1 MLLYMAVLVF
11 FDPNLLWQGAG
22 CQPSHHAVQAQRRGI
37 KLELMQPGMARRRRN
52 SSRYE
57 VRTRTVLWHLEWR
70 FPAAGREVHSPQVK
84 ENTVLAEV
92 LGELTALKLGNA
104 TRR

>member
-1 MLLYMAVLVF
+1 MPLSMAVPVF
-11 FDPNLLWQGAG
+11 LGPDLFCQGVSL
-22 CQPSHHAVQAQRRGI
+22 PLHHAAQAQRRGI

-70 FPAAGREVHSPQVK
+70 FPAAGREVHTPQVR
-84 ENTVLAEV
+84 ENTVPAEV
-92 LGELTALKLGNA
+92 LRELTALKLGNA
-104 TRR
+104 ARR

>member
-1 MLLYMAVLVF
+1 
-11 FDPNLLWQGAG
+11 
-22 CQPSHHAVQAQRRGI
+22 
-37 KLELMQPGMARRRRN
+37 MARRRCN

-70 FPAAGREVHSPQVK
+70 FPAAGREMHSPQVR

-92 LGELTALKLGNA
+92 LRELTALKLGNA
-104 TRR
+104 ARR